1 MRSHPLTRAEIAAE
15 LLRDCPPEALPDHR
29 YVADA
34 INSGHPIVHILQMPE
49 LDAWPETYLWLKS
62 NLVD

>member
-1 MRSHPLTRAEIAAE
+1 MNTNHPNRAEIAAE
-15 LLRDCPPEALPDHR
+15 LLRHCPPDALPDHR